1 MLSHASE
8 TKPSKIAFN
17 VSSTDLFR
25 KSPPPP
31 QVVDFSSNLPPA
43 VSGIFNSS
51 QLLQFDCGGY
61 FSRKLSTSADVLA
74 QWVSHLFALVMLYL
88 CLTRE
93 LLSTGEVI

>member
-1 MLSHASE
+1 MRAKLSLQKLLLTFHQQIYLE
-8 TKPSKIAFN
+8 N
-17 VSSTDLFR
+17 
-25 KSPPPP
+25 PP

-43 VSGIFNSS
+43 ANGIFNSS

-74 QWVSHLFALVMLYL
+74 QWVSHLFALLMHYL

-93 LLSTGEVI
+93 LLRGLIAGHV